1 MCADLTNQ
9 SGAEYRSLTM
19 ALTKLGGGPRGLASR
34 IRALDRP
41 LAVLSLAGF
50 ISQVGVAVML
60 PLLPLYARQLGAAPL
75 MLGLLTSGFAVM
87 NTIGQLAAGFLSDRF
102 GARRMIPTGLG
113 IYAVAN
119 ALIATAS
126 SATPL
131 IAFRSLAG
139 LGGGMNIVA
148 ERVYLA
154 RVTPAQRMA
163 FTNGVLSAAQSAG
176 TVTGPAIAGLIAAA
190 SDLRV
195 PFVLVAA
202 TSVLAFSG
210 TLFLPREPAQPTAA
224 SRAIADAEAE
234 LEPPAGVPL
243 RPLAALLVAN
253 LGLQA
258 GFGGFITTYAPFATT
273 HLSWSTAQVGIAFS
287 LFGLGSI
294 LFGPALGRLADRRGH
309 RGVAILG
316 TLPVI
321 AWAPLLYLG
330 LPDLVID
337 LGSVIAGAGL
347 AGFGAAWYAL
357 LSEAS
362 PTGREGRY
370 FGFVSAISTLGI
382 IVGALAASILWQQV
396 DISVGLLVPSVAI
409 AFAIPALLALPR
421 RSQGSPAAA

>member
-1 MCADLTNQ
+1 MQARVV
-9 SGAEYRSLTM
+9 RSTS
-19 ALTKLGGGPRGLASR
+19 AAFASVR
-34 IRALDRP
+34 ELDRP
-41 LAVLSLAGF
+41 LAVLSVAGF

-60 PLLPLYARQLGAAPL
+60 PLLPLYARQLGAEPL
-75 MLGLLTSGFAVM
+75 VLGLLTSGFAVM
-87 NTIGQLAAGFLSDRF
+87 NTIGQLIVGFLSDRF
-102 GARRMIPTGLG
+102 GARRMVPTGLG
-113 IYAVAN
+113 IYAAAN

-126 SATPL
+126 SALPL
-131 IAFRSLAG
+131 VAFRSLAG
-139 LGGGMNIVA
+139 FGGGMNIVA

-154 RVTPAQRMA
+154 RVTPQARMA

-195 PFVLVAA
+195 PFILVAI

-210 TLFLPREPAQPTAA
+210 TLFLPREPATAA
-224 SRAIADAEAE
+224 ATAADAA
-234 LEPPAGVPL
+234 LGTDPPRVPL

-253 LGLQA
+253 LALNA

-273 HLSWSTAQVGIAFS
+273 HLSWSTAQVGIGFS

-294 LFGPALGRLADRRGH
+294 LLGPALGRLADRRG
-309 RGVAILG
+309 RREVAIVG

-321 AWAPLLYLG
+321 AWAPLLYLA
-330 LPDLVID
+330 LPDVVIYA
-337 LGSVIAGAGL
+337 GAVVAGAGL

-362 PTGREGRY
+362 PAGRQGRY

-382 IVGALAASILWQQV
+382 IAGALASSVLWQQV
-396 DISVGLLVPSVAI
+396 DLSLGLLVPSVAI
-409 AFAIPALLALPR
+409 AFAIPALLTLPGR
-421 RSQGSPAAA
+421 WR

>member
-1 MCADLTNQ
+1 MQATV
-9 SGAEYRSLTM
+9 ARS
-19 ALTKLGGGPRGLASR
+19 ASAVVASV
-34 IRALDRP
+34 RAVDRS

-75 MLGLLTSGFAVM
+75 TLGLLTSGFAVM
-87 NTIGQLAAGFLSDRF
+87 NTIGQLVVGFLSDRF
-102 GARRMIPTGLG
+102 GARRMVPTGLG
-113 IYAVAN
+113 IYATAN

-126 SATPL
+126 SAVPL
-131 IAFRSLAG
+131 VAFRSLAG
-139 LGGGMNIVA
+139 FGGGMNIVA

-154 RVTPAQRMA
+154 RVTDRQRMA

-195 PFVLVAA
+195 PFILVAG
-202 TSVLAFSG
+202 TSVLAFTG
-210 TLFLPREPAQPTAA
+210 TLFLPRERRGPSGAA
-224 SRAIADAEAE
+224 DVGVEATSDV
-234 LEPPAGVPL
+234 EPPRSVPL
-243 RPLAALLVAN
+243 APLAALLVAN

-273 HLSWSTAQVGIAFS
+273 RLSWSTVEVGIVFS

-294 LFGPALGRLADRRGH
+294 LFGPLLGRLADRRGH
-309 RGVAILG
+309 RGVAMLG

-330 LPDLVID
+330 LPDIVIFI
-337 LGSVIAGAGL
+337 GSVFAGAGL
-347 AGFGAAWYAL
+347 AGFSAAWYAL

-362 PTGREGRY
+362 PAGQQGRY

-382 IVGALAASILWQQV
+382 IAGALASSVLWERV
-396 DISVGLLVPSVAI
+396 DLSLGLLVPSVAI
-409 AFAIPALLALPR
+409 AIAIPALLALPR
-421 RSQGSPAAA
+421 RLN